1 MGIGMLSPY
10 LAPVEEPE
18 MTKMTNVYLKQDGN
32 SHPDYR
38 RDDAPWE
45 QPFPFLLLN
54 PAGARV

>member
-1 MGIGMLSPY
+1 MLSPY